1 MVCMLNLY
9 LILSLLI
16 LWDVIFVL
24 KIIENVNEKLRFIRI
39 CIWVRYFRLKIYFK
53 IKESFKYFKV

>member
-24 KIIENVNEKLRFIRI
+24 KIIENVNKKLRFIRI
-39 CIWVRYFRLKIYFK
+39 CLWVR
-53 IKESFKYFKV
+53 

>member
-39 CIWVRYFRLKIYFK
+39 CLWVR
-53 IKESFKYFKV
+53 

>member
-24 KIIENVNEKLRFIRI
+24 KIIENVNEKLMFIRI
-39 CIWVRYFRLKIYFK
+39 CLWVEYFRLKIYFK

>member
-39 CIWVRYFRLKIYFK
+39 CL
-53 IKESFKYFKV
+53 